1 MYSQRSQNEVSV
13 RNTMDK
19 NVLKGFFDGQS

>member
-1 MYSQRSQNEVSV
+1 MYSQRSQNEATV

-19 NVLKGFFDGQS
+19 NVFKGFFDG

>member
-1 MYSQRSQNEVSV
+1 MYSQRSQNEATV

-19 NVLKGFFDGQS
+19 NVFKGFFDGQS